1 MNLAEWLTSRIP
13 ENWGAASVEV
23 LSDQDEILVLLDLT
37 GLEVDPRRFREA
49 TRDERMAVAQ
59 AAEEAFGRKVS
70 WGAKTGDRVI
80 LFTTI
85 SVPVMTRLRLP
96 ERQILDT
103 LIDAGL
109 ARTRS
114 EALAWCVRLVA
125 DNERD
130 WITELRHA
138 FRAVEEVRE
147 KGPKSRPPR

>member
-1 MNLAEWLTSRIP
+1 MNVEDWLKARIP
-13 ENWGAASVEV
+13 DQWGAGGLEV
-23 LSDQDEILVLLDLT
+23 ISDQDEILVLLDLS
-37 GLEVDPRRFREA
+37 GREVDPRRFREA
-49 TRDERMAVAQ
+49 TRDERMMLAQ

-70 WGAKTGDRVI
+70 WGAKTGGAVV

-125 DNERD
+125 DNEQE
-130 WITELRHA
+130 WITELRQA